1 LQVFINYR
9 RGFLHAP
16 WCDTD
21 GRGVRPIRV
30 PNEYVDLPIDEDG
43 ELSRTIIVKLHGG
56 AADLGPG
63 VRALRDNFVITE
75 DDYIGYTQSSAES
88 LIPLQFLSKLRD
100 SHFLFLGYR
109 VQDWCPRAF
118 LQRVWAI
125 SNSRRARG
133 RSIRSPTTSN
143 AGLWEHLG
151 VTVIDEPPRDIL
163 HRLAVDLE
171 RLSPAPAQR

>member
-21 GRGVRPIRV
+21 GRGARPIRV
-30 PNEYVDLPIDEDG
+30 PNEYVDLPIDEDR
-43 ELSRTIIVKLHGG
+43 EVSRTIVVKLHGG

-75 DDYIGYTQSSAES
+75 DDYIGYTQSPAES
-88 LIPLQFLSKLRD
+88 LIPLLFLSKLRD

-109 VQDWCPRAF
+109 VQDWCLRVF
-118 LQRVWAI
+118 L
-125 SNSRRARG
+125 RRAWG
-133 RSIRSPTTSN
+133 DQQFAARSWAVDPQPDDVER
-143 AGLWEHLG
+143 GLWEHLG
-151 VTVIDEPPRDIL
+151 VTVVDEPPRDIL